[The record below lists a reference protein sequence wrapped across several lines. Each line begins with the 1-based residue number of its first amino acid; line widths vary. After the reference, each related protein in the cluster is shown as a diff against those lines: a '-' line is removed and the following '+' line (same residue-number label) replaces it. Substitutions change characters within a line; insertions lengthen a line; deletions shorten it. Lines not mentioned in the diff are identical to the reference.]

1 MNTIDPQKAAR
12 VWQRVQ
18 QNAPASTPY
27 THTTETDALQ
37 QMILQEWTDAAT
49 YLHLSR
55 RLNGTHRAALYRMF
69 QEEQT
74 HAACLKGIYTLTTG
88 SHPKV
93 RTMPLEQE
101 NVVVVLRRCY
111 GREMRALAQYEA
123 RSDDPEYGHIFARL
137 AAQEREHCKTI
148 LQLLGSI
155 PLK

>member
-18 QNAPASTPY
+18 QGAPANIPAAQGTD
-27 THTTETDALQ
+27 TDALQ
-37 QMILQEWTDAAT
+37 QMLLQEWTDAAT

-55 RLNGTHRAALYRMF
+55 RVSGAHRTALYRMF

-93 RTMPLEQE
+93 RTTPPEQE
-101 NVVVVLRRCY
+101 STVVVLRRCY
-111 GREMRALAQYEA
+111 GREMRSLAQYEA
-123 RSDDPEYGHIFARL
+123 RSSDPEYGHIFARL
-137 AAQEREHCKTI
+137 AAQEREH
-148 LQLLGSI
+148 
-155 PLK
+155 

>member
-1 MNTIDPQKAAR
+1 MQTYDPQKAAR

-18 QNAPASTPY
+18 QSAPTNIPAVSATD
-27 THTTETDALQ
+27 TEALQ

-55 RLNGTHRAALYRMF
+55 RLNGAHRAALYRMF

-101 NVVVVLRRCY
+101 NTVVILRRCY
-111 GREMRALAQYEA
+111 GREMRALAQYEQ
-123 RSDDPEYGHIFARL
+123 RSNDPDYGHIFARL
-137 AAQEREHCKTI
+137 AAQEREHCKMI

-155 PLK
+155 PLR